1 LCFNSEEYF
10 EFPAGCLPVGIFEA
24 LIAPEKYFKFDDVE
38 TEVKGEPLPEKEEE
52 EGESEDN
59 QEN

>member
-1 LCFNSEEYF
+1 
-10 EFPAGCLPVGIFEA
+10 